1 VDFARKLIDDGQ
13 HHPQRPDPRHPT
25 LGKDGGADGMSTPD
39 QSLMA
44 RLQTGS
50 IEPIEAN
57 LKVANKVPFAALLS

>member
-1 VDFARKLIDDGQ
+1 MANTIRSGQ
-13 HHPQRPDPRHPT
+13 IHDIRP